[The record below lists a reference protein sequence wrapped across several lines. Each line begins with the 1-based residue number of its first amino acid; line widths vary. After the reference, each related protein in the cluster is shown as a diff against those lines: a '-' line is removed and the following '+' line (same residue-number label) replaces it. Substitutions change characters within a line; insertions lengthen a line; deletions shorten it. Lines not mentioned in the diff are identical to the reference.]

1 MKEFL
6 ELRQQVAKLEKDI
19 EEKEVELVKLQKEIK
34 KVKTAR
40 EDIERSRLL
49 KQYDEQEKVDNEMRA
64 KKAKK
69 EKELELIK
77 KRKRDSE
84 ARRQKSVQERLE
96 AEQASNPQSAVLE
109 HVDLQLHLA
118 THKSVLITHFS
129 PSSTSLPSCSK
140 QSLPCLCSSN
150 IPVSRLTTMA
160 FSGEML
166 SLG

>member
-109 HVDLQLHLA
+109 HAADQ
-118 THKSVLITHFS
+118 SQ
-129 PSSTSLPSCSK
+129 SSIHTVRTMGRTWENVKGTVARTLTSSK
-140 QSLPCLCSSN
+140 
-150 IPVSRLTTMA
+150 R
-160 FSGEML
+160 
-166 SLG
+166 